1 MEFYSES
8 NTPPIIAHK
17 KTNPIEPIYEE
28 VINTKTNKKEL
39 KKVGETNIYEKIQES
54 RDSTDIQKIIER
66 YQINLEDKTKIN
78 EEILDYTN
86 NPTSLIDAH
95 AKIVQAE
102 NIWNKEAL
110 DVRQKF
116 NNNFVEYLAAANSG
130 ELKKVYAELAPKK
143 YKKAEP
149 VKEEPVKENFLDVQ
163 QSATQTTT
171 SQSKGVTIYE

>member
-8 NTPPIIAHK
+8 NKPPIIAHK
-17 KTNPIEPIYEE
+17 QTSTITPIYEE

-39 KKVGETNIYEKIQES
+39 KKVGETNVYQRIQES

-66 YQINLEDKTKIN
+66 YQINLNDKINVN

-95 AKIVQAE
+95 AMIVQAE
-102 NIWNKEAL
+102 NIWNKEAQ
-110 DVRQKF
+110 DVKQKF

-130 ELKKVYAELAPKK
+130 ELKKVYEELAPKK
-143 YKKAEP
+143 FKKAEQTKVEQP
-149 VKEEPVKENFLDVQ
+149 QKSYIETPITQKETTIQKETN
-163 QSATQTTT
+163 
-171 SQSKGVTIYE
+171 IYE